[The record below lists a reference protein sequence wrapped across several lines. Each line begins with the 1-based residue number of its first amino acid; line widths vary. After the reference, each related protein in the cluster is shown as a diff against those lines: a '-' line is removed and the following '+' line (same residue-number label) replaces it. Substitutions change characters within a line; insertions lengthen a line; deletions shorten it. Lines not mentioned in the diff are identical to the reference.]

1 MLSPQAVESNA
12 QRGVLVSLGD
22 AGHNRFPSVLLQPLG
37 HLSVF
42 RINDLRAAYSRL
54 SHTPKALSIA
64 DTITFVFSELKQA
77 EDGLPK
83 KLCKTH

>member
-42 RINDLRAAYSRL
+42 KINDLRAACSRL
-54 SHTPKALSIA
+54 SHTPAPFLRMNS
-64 DTITFVFSELKQA
+64 ITFEVSDLEEA
-77 EDGLPK
+77 EGGGR
-83 KLCKTH
+83 